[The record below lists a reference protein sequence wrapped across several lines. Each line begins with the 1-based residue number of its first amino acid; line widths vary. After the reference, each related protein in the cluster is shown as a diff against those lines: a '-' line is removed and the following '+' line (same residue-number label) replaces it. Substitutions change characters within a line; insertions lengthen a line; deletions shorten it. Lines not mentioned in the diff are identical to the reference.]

1 MAIFLY
7 LLLLIPTAVNA
18 YILLHLVY
26 SEPKAKV
33 KCEPNYSIPH
43 EFIDMPKDYEKQGM
57 E

>member
-33 KCEPNYSIPH
+33 KREPNYSIPH
-43 EFIDMPKDYEKQGM
+43 EFYEKQGM

>member
-26 SEPKAKV
+26 SKPNEVKN

-43 EFIDMPKDYEKQGM
+43 EFIDTPKNDEK
-57 E
+57 